1 MSLTFMNQLGAI
13 PAILIVLAGI
23 LVTRNQGPDHAA
35 RRLVFVLLWSGVI
48 LLASLL
54 VTGRSFTELHRSQFI
69 ELSSLLSPSLLGI
82 ITLILLNLKAFSQMN
97 RRDRTIAILLGVGM
111 LVLGMLSLVRF
122 LGGL

>member
-23 LVTRNQGPDHAA
+23 LVTRNQEPEHAA
-35 RRLVFVLLWSGVI
+35 RRLIFVLLGSAVI

-82 ITLILLNLKAFSQMN
+82 LTLILLNLKSFSHMN
-97 RRDRTIAILLGVGM
+97 RRDRIATILLS
-111 LVLGMLSLVRF
+111 LGMLILVRF
-122 LGGL
+122 LGGT

>member
-23 LVTRNQGPDHAA
+23 LVTRNHGPDHAA
-35 RRLVFVLLWSGVI
+35 RRLIFVLLWSGVI
-48 LLASLL
+48 LLATLL

-82 ITLILLNLKAFSQMN
+82 ISLILLNLKAFSQMN
-97 RRDRTIAILLGVGM
+97 RRDRTMAILPGVGM
-111 LVLGMLSLVRF
+111 LVLGMLIFVRF
-122 LGGL
+122 LGGP

>member
-1 MSLTFMNQLGAI
+1 MSLTFMNQLGGI

-23 LVTRNQGPDHAA
+23 LVTRNQEPEHAA
-35 RRLVFVLLWSGVI
+35 RRLIFVLLWSGVI

-54 VTGRSFTELHRSQFI
+54 VTGRSFTELHRSRFI

-97 RRDRTIAILLGVGM
+97 RRDRTMTILLGLGM
-111 LVLGMLSLVRF
+111 LVLGLLILVGF
-122 LGGL
+122 LGGP

>member
-1 MSLTFMNQLGAI
+1 MNQLGAI

-35 RRLVFVLLWSGVI
+35 RRLVFVLLGSGVI

-82 ITLILLNLKAFSQMN
+82 LTLILLNLKAFSQMN
-97 RRDRTIAILLGVGM
+97 RRDRIATILLSSGM
-111 LVLGMLSLVRF
+111 LVLGMLILVRF
-122 LGGL
+122 LGGT